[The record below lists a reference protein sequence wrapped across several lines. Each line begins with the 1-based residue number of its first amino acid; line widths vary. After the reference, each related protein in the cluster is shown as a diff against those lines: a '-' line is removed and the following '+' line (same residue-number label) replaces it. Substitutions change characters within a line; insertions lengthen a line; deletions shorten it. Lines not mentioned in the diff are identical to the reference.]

1 MRLVKLSEA
10 MSKKLL
16 KICEERNISINK
28 LATICLLT
36 QSTVQNIIECNSSN
50 PKLLTIVRI
59 CDGLGMTLEEFF
71 SDELFTNI
79 DRED

>member
-1 MRLVKLSEA
+1 MKLSEA
-10 MSKKLL
+10 MSRKLL
-16 KICEERNISINK
+16 KICEERDISINK

-36 QSTVQNIIECNSSN
+36 QSTVQNIIEGNSSN

-59 CDGLGMTLEEFF
+59 CDGLGITLEEFF
-71 SDELFTNI
+71 SDELFKNI

>member
-1 MRLVKLSEA
+1 MKLSEA

-16 KICEERNISINK
+16 KICEEQNISINK

-59 CDGLGMTLEEFF
+59 CDGLGMKLEEFF